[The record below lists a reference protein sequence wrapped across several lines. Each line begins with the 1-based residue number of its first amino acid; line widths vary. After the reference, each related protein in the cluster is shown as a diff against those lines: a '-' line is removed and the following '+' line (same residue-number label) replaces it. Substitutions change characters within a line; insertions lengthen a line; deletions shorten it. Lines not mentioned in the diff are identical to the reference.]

1 MLPFYQKYAT
11 EDDNRAKRR
20 VIRSLDEAYS
30 NMEDIDISE
39 DGSQKDA
46 LLLFGKLETS
56 YMLVTALVKES
67 YIYFYSFNAADDEYE
82 FDDVLGSKLGKLLT
96 TTTEIASLLQ
106 QIATSFNF
114 LSKPQLSRLIIL
126 DENSNLLLHRLN
138 DLIKRLKPSAVGN
151 DAFQISNIKEL
162 MNSVNSAADADTK
175 LLNYY
180 SNNYTPAV
188 TKVKAPAPSETMDGG
203 YQLGL
208 RPNLAGTT
216 LPLRFH

>member
-11 EDDNRAKRR
+11 DDDNRAKRR

-30 NMEDIDISE
+30 NMEEIETSE
-39 DGSQKDA
+39 DGSQEDA

-67 YIYFYSFNAADDEYE
+67 YIYFYSHNADEDEYE

-96 TTTEIASLLQ
+96 TVNEIASLLQ

-114 LSKPQLSRLIIL
+114 LTKPQVSRLIIL
-126 DENSNLLLHRLN
+126 DETSNRLLHQLKDLLRRL
-138 DLIKRLKPSAVGN
+138 RPSAVGN
-151 DAFQISNIKEL
+151 DAFQINQIKEL
-162 MNSVNSAADADTK
+162 MSSIVSTADADTK

-208 RPNLAGTT
+208 RPSLEGTT
-216 LPLRFH
+216 LPLRFR